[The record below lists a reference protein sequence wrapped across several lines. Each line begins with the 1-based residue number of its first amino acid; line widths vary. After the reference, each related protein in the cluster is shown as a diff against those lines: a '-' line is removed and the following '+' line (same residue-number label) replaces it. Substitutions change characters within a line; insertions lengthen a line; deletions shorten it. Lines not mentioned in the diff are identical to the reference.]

1 MSWNAEK
8 SLEEVRSEFLDRWA
22 EGKVSV
28 RALCREYGV
37 SPKTAYKWRSRREAG
52 GLLQDG
58 CRRPKSSPNATS
70 AALVSEVLALRSAHP
85 TLGGKKIS
93 LMLKRRGLEGVP
105 AGSTVTDILR
115 RHGLLNERAVAEATH
130 LRRFAK
136 ATPNE
141 MWQVDFKGHFKLS
154 SGARCHPLNVVDDCS
169 RYAIIST
176 PLLNETFEA
185 VSPPFVHAFRE
196 YGLPETI
203 LCDNGNPWGTP
214 QRNGITAFEAWA
226 MELGVLVI
234 HGRPLHPQTQ
244 GKEESFNKSWKRECL
259 ERLGPMPDL
268 LDVITESELF
278 RGFYNDERPHFGIGG
293 KVPSDVYRRSPRSY
307 PDVIKE
313 WEYPEGVFV
322 RRVSNIGRVS
332 WHDTPVFVGTGLRG
346 KRIAMAESRHHP
358 GCFDLFFRN
367 FRIGRLNLAA
377 RTVESLRAYRLE
389 GDPRAKN
396 AQGRWAQ

>member
-28 RALCREYGV
+28 RALCREYGI

-52 GLLQDG
+52 GSLQDG

-176 PLLNETFEA
+176 PLLNET
-185 VSPPFVHAFRE
+185 
-196 YGLPETI
+196 
-203 LCDNGNPWGTP
+203 
-214 QRNGITAFEAWA
+214 FEAWA

>member
-1 MSWNAEK
+1 
-8 SLEEVRSEFLDRWA
+8 
-22 EGKVSV
+22 
-28 RALCREYGV
+28 
-37 SPKTAYKWRSRREAG
+37 
-52 GLLQDG
+52 
-58 CRRPKSSPNATS
+58 
-70 AALVSEVLALRSAHP
+70 
-85 TLGGKKIS
+85 
-93 LMLKRRGLEGVP
+93 
-105 AGSTVTDILR
+105 
-115 RHGLLNERAVAEATH
+115 
-130 LRRFAK
+130 
-136 ATPNE
+136 
-141 MWQVDFKGHFKLS
+141 
-154 SGARCHPLNVVDDCS
+154 
-169 RYAIIST
+169 
-176 PLLNETFEA
+176 
-185 VSPPFVHAFRE
+185 
-196 YGLPETI
+196 
-203 LCDNGNPWGTP
+203 
-214 QRNGITAFEAWA
+214 
-226 MELGVLVI
+226 
-234 HGRPLHPQTQ
+234 
-244 GKEESFNKSWKRECL
+244 
-259 ERLGPMPDL
+259 MPDL

>member
-22 EGKVSV
+22 EGNASV
-28 RALCREYGV
+28 RALCREYGI
-37 SPKTAYKWRSRREAG
+37 SPKTAYKWRKRKASGDSLGDRSRRP
-52 GLLQDG
+52 
-58 CRRPKSSPNATS
+58 RSSPNATS
-70 AALVSEVLALRSAHP
+70 APLVSEILALRDAHP
-85 TLGGKKIS
+85 TLGGRKIS
-93 LMLKRRGLEGVP
+93 LMLRRRGLGDVP

-115 RHGLLNERAVAEATH
+115 RHGLLNERSVAEATH
-130 LRRFAK
+130 LRRFSK

-154 SGARCHPLNVVDDCS
+154 SGERCHPLNAVDDCS
-169 RYAIIST
+169 RYAVISA

-185 VSPPFVHAFRE
+185 VRPPFVHAFRE

-203 LCDNGNPWGTP
+203 LCDNGNPWGVP

-259 ERLGPMPDL
+259 ERLEPLPDL
-268 LDVITESELF
+268 LDVITETELF
-278 RGFYNDERPHFGIGG
+278 RSFYNDERPHFGIGG
-293 KVPSDVYRRSPRSY
+293 KVPSDIYVRSPRAYPEKVDEWAY
-307 PDVIKE
+307 PDAMH
-313 WEYPEGVFV
+313 V
-322 RRVSNIGRVS
+322 RLVTSNGYVS

-346 KRIAMAESRHHP
+346 KQIAMAESLHHSD
-358 GCFDLFFRN
+358 CLDLFFRD
-367 FRIGRLNLAA
+367 FRIGRLNLAT
-377 RTVESLRAYRLE
+377 RTVESLRAYRLD
-389 GDPRAKN
+389 GDPRTKG
-396 AQGRWAQ
+396 AQAG

>member
-1 MSWNAEK
+1 MA
-8 SLEEVRSEFLDRWA
+8 
-22 EGKVSV
+22 
-28 RALCREYGV
+28 
-37 SPKTAYKWRSRREAG
+37 
-52 GLLQDG
+52 
-58 CRRPKSSPNATS
+58 
-70 AALVSEVLALRSAHP
+70 
-85 TLGGKKIS
+85 
-93 LMLKRRGLEGVP
+93 
-105 AGSTVTDILR
+105 
-115 RHGLLNERAVAEATH
+115 
-130 LRRFAK
+130 
-136 ATPNE
+136 
-141 MWQVDFKGHFKLS
+141 VDFKGHFKLS

>member
-8 SLEEVRSEFLDRWA
+8 SVEEVREEFLERWSD
-22 EGKVSV
+22 GNVTV
-28 RALCREYGV
+28 LALCREYGI
-37 SPKTAYKWRSRREAG
+37 SPKTAYKWRNRKASGDSLSDR
-52 GLLQDG
+52 

-70 AALVSEVLALRSAHP
+70 EPVVLEILALRKAHP

-93 LMLKRRGLEGVP
+93 LMLKRKGVEGVP
-105 AGSTVTDILR
+105 SGATVTSILQ
-115 RHGLLNERAVAEATH
+115 RHDLLNERAVAEATH
-130 LRRFAK
+130 LRRFSK

-154 SGARCHPLNVVDDCS
+154 SGERCHPLNAVDDCS
-169 RYAIIST
+169 RYAVISA

-185 VSPPFVHAFRE
+185 VRPPFVHAFRE

-203 LCDNGNPWGTP
+203 LCDNGNPWGVP

-259 ERLGPMPDL
+259 ERLGPLPDL
-268 LDVITESELF
+268 LDVITETELF
-278 RGFYNDERPHFGIGG
+278 RSFYNDERPHFGIGG
-293 KVPSDVYRRSPRSY
+293 KVPSDIYSRSPRKY
-307 PDVIKE
+307 PEAIKE
-313 WEYPEGVFV
+313 WEYSESVFV
-322 RRVSNIGRVS
+322 RRVSENGNIS
-332 WHDTPVFVGTGLRG
+332 WHDTPVFVGTGLKG
-346 KRIAMAESRHHP
+346 KRIGLAEATSHP
-358 GCFDLFFRN
+358 GCVNLIFRD
-367 FRIGRLNLAA
+367 FRIGRLNLAT

-389 GDPRAKN
+389 GDPRAKGPQ
-396 AQGRWAQ
+396 AG

>member
-22 EGKVSV
+22 EGKASV
-28 RALCREYGV
+28 CALCREYGI
-37 SPKTAYKWRSRREAG
+37 SSKTAYKWRKRREAG
-52 GLLQDG
+52 GSLQDG
-58 CRRPKSSPNATS
+58 SRRPKSSPNATS

-115 RHGLLNERAVAEATH
+115 RHGLLNERAVSEATH
-130 LRRFAK
+130 LRRFSK
-136 ATPNE
+136 AEPNE
-141 MWQVDFKGHFKLS
+141 MWQVDFKGHFGLA
-154 SGARCHPLNVVDDCS
+154 SGDRCHPLNVVDDCS
-169 RYAIIST
+169 RYAIMSV
-176 PLLNETFEA
+176 PLLGETFEA
-185 VSPPFVHAFRE
+185 VRPPFIRAFRE

-203 LCDNGNPWGTP
+203 LCDNGNPWGAP
-214 QRNGITAFEAWA
+214 QRNGITAFEVWA
-226 MELGVLVI
+226 MELGVLVV

-278 RGFYNDERPHFGIGG
+278 RGFYNDERPHFGLGG
-293 KVPSDVYRRSPRSY
+293 KVPSDVYRKSARTY
-307 PDVIKE
+307 PETIKE
-313 WEYPEGVFV
+313 WGYPADMLV
-322 RRVSNIGRVS
+322 RRVGVNGSIS

-346 KRIAMAESRHHP
+346 KQIAMAESRHRP
-358 GCFDLFFRN
+358 GCFDLFFRD
-367 FRIGRLNLAA
+367 FRIGRLNLAT

-389 GDPRAKN
+389 GDPRARN
-396 AQGRWAQ
+396 SQVC